1 MSAERGAKLGGGE
14 ADDRSQTAA
23 VISPHGGD
31 VYRSF
36 CWILIGWSQRIWGKN
51 TAYVERRTWT
61 SLTACEE

>member
-1 MSAERGAKLGGGE
+1 MSAERGVKLGGGE

-36 CWILIGWSQRIWGKN
+36 CWILIDWSQPDLGEKHGI
-51 TAYVERRTWT
+51 
-61 SLTACEE
+61 C